1 MEGLKA
7 NQELKNMVG
16 KKQKCF
22 ETHIQ
27 ESEAEMVSLRDE
39 LKYYKARI
47 EEEGFHL
54 DIDEASKIRDIIE
67 NKE

>member
-1 MEGLKA
+1 
-7 NQELKNMVG
+7 
-16 KKQKCF
+16 
-22 ETHIQ
+22 
-27 ESEAEMVSLRDE
+27 MVSLRDE